1 MDKLSVLKKCLA
13 NPLGRLL
20 LVPYRAK
27 NALSTCLAPFYHI
40 IPWLVSSKEITN
52 FTYNYTPL
60 SLHAAVQ
67 VVAIVT
73 QKPAE
78 VIWGFVSEL
87 QNDQQLHQHIA
98 RKTSKSAFRHF
109 ADSEFKP
116 GRRLF
121 YYILVR
127 AMKPRVVVEAGMDKG
142 LGACIIGAA
151 LLKNSSDGHPGKYYG
166 ISLKAHDAFLFDSPY
181 DSHGEIV
188 TCDSVDFLRNSELNI
203 DLFFHDTTNDPAH
216 ERDQYKSLVPRLG
229 AEAIILST
237 WFTEKFIE
245 FAHQSK
251 LSMITFHETPINH
264 WYPGGTIAIAFH
276 SSYKPV

>member
-1 MDKLSVLKKCLA
+1 MAKIEALKKCLA

-27 NALSTCLAPFYHI
+27 IALSTCLAPFYHI
-40 IPWLVSSKEITN
+40 IPWLVRSREITN

-67 VVAIVT
+67 MMAIVT
-73 QKPAE
+73 QRPADI
-78 VIWGFVSEL
+78 IWGYASEL
-87 QNDQQLHQHIA
+87 HNDQQLHRHIA
-98 RKTSKSAFRHF
+98 RVTSKSAFRHF
-109 ADSEFKP
+109 ADCEFKP

-151 LLKNSSDGHPGKYYG
+151 LLKNSADGNPGKYYG
-166 ISLKAHDAFLFDSPY
+166 ISLKAQDAFLMDFPY

-188 TCDSVDFLRNSELNI
+188 IGNSVDFLRNSELNI
-203 DLFFHDTTNDPAH
+203 DLFLHDTTNDPEH
-216 ERDQYKSLVPRLG
+216 ERDQFKSLAPRLG
-229 AEAIILST
+229 ADSIILST
-237 WFTEKFIE
+237 WFTKMFIE
-245 FAHQSK
+245 FAHQSN
-251 LSMITFHETPINH
+251 LSMLTFHETPIRH
-264 WYPGGTIAIAFH
+264 WYPGGTIAVGYH
-276 SSYKPV
+276 SS